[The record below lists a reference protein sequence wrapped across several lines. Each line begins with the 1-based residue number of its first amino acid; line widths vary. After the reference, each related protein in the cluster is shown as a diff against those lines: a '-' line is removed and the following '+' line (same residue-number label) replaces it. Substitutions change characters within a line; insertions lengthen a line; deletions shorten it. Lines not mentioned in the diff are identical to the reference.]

1 MNMGGR
7 CRRRAAGLCAAIA
20 TAALSLAA
28 ADGHHVSLDPATIGK
43 PAVTNWPTFNGDYT
57 GQRYSTLTQIGPENV
72 NRLTQA
78 WVFKIASVGAQRGA
92 PAPVIKCTPLLVDG
106 VLYITVPDHVWAL
119 DARSGKEIWHYDW
132 VDHGGHLIGQ
142 RGVGVWKSHVFFL
155 TPDNWLVALDANS
168 GRELWKKNYADA
180 RKQYFST
187 AAPLI
192 VKNHVIVGVGG
203 DAMDMPGFL
212 DSFDPETGEL
222 QWTWWSTPRKGD
234 PALKTWPN
242 AEASEH
248 GGGMT
253 WMPGTYDPDL
263 NLLYWPTG
271 NTNPVFAGQGR
282 PGANLWTESIVA
294 LDADTGKLKWYFQ
307 VSPHDTHDF
316 DNTTA
321 PILFDAEVDGRPH
334 KLLAQAAR
342 NGFFVTLD
350 RATGERLVVKPF
362 VPLDYAS
369 GLSPQGE
376 PIPIPDKDPSVGGS
390 INIVNATNWQA
401 PAYSP
406 KTGLVYVN
414 AVEGKAIYYLTDD
427 SEKPSGYGGTGVG
440 IGPARRVL
448 LAIDP
453 LTGNCSWQ
461 HVYPNL
467 NEAPTTVGPSV
478 LSTASGLVITGDDQ
492 KNAIV
497 YSAAKGGILWHQE
510 LGANESGGII
520 AYMLDGKQ
528 YIVFGAGDSLYAL
541 SLPD

>member
-1 MNMGGR
+1 MKL
-7 CRRRAAGLCAAIA
+7 CIRALCTVCAFLTSTLHAGPPAKTI
-20 TAALSLAA
+20 
-28 ADGHHVSLDPATIGK
+28 SLDPNVLGK
-43 PAVTNWPTFNGDYT
+43 APITTWPTFNGDYS
-57 GQRYSTLTQIGPENV
+57 GQRYSTLTQIAPTNV
-72 NRLTQA
+72 DQLTQQ
-78 WVFKIASVGAQRGA
+78 WVFKISDIGAQRGA
-92 PAPVIKCTPLLVDG
+92 PVPVIKCTPLLVDG
-106 VLYITVPDHVWAL
+106 VLYITIPDHVWAI
-119 DARSGKEIWHYDW
+119 DARTGSPLWRYDW
-132 VDHGGHLIGQ
+132 VDHGGHLVGQ
-142 RGVGVWKSHVFFL
+142 RGVALWNSTVFFL
-155 TPDNWLVALDANS
+155 TPDNWLVALDANT

-187 AAPLI
+187 SAPLI

-212 DSFDPETGEL
+212 DSFDPATGDV

-234 PALKTWPN
+234 AALKTWPN
-242 AEASEH
+242 EAISEH

-253 WMPGTYDPDL
+253 WMPGTYDREL

-282 PGANLWTESIVA
+282 PGANLWTEAIVA

-321 PILFDAEVDGRPH
+321 PILFNARVNGKPR

-350 RATGERLVVKPF
+350 RITGQHLVVKPY
-362 VPLDYAS
+362 VPLDYSS
-369 GLSPQGE
+369 GFSPNGE
-376 PIPIPDKDPSVGGS
+376 PIPIPDKDPTVGGS

-401 PAYSP
+401 PAYNP

-414 AVEGKAIYYLTDD
+414 SVEGKAIYYLTDD
-427 SEKPSGYGGTGVG
+427 SALPSGYGGTGEG
-440 IGPARRVL
+440 IGHSPRVL
-448 LAIDP
+448 QAINP
-453 LTGNCSWQ
+453 LTGKAAWR
-461 HVYPNL
+461 HEYPNL
-467 NEAPTTVGPSV
+467 NNASTTLGPSI
-478 LSTASGLVITGDDQ
+478 LTTASNLVITGDDQ
-492 KNAIV
+492 KNAIIF
-497 YSAAKGGILWHQE
+497 SASKGEILWHHD

-520 AYMLDGKQ
+520 TYLLDGRQ

-541 SLPD
+541 SLPTLGLSK